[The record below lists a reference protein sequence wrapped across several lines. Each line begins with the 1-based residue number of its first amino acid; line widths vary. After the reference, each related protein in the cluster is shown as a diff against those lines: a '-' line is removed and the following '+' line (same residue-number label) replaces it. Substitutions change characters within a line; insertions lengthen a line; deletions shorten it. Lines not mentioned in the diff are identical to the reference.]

1 MCEANFKVKK
11 YVWYGNECHH
21 FVTYSKC
28 QLLTYHTNLLIM
40 YGWFTAILTGIFTTR
55 VYLKKKICVA
65 TMAKTQQSFFNYYN
79 EIVSFCDKIE
89 LGAAYF
95 LHNLIT
101 FFIPSRQR
109 ISEQIPYLC

>member
-1 MCEANFKVKK
+1 MV
-11 YVWYGNECHH
+11 G
-21 FVTYSKC
+21 
-28 QLLTYHTNLLIM
+28 LLQFWQEFLLPE
-40 YGWFTAILTGIFTTR
+40 FIF
-55 VYLKKKICVA
+55 KKKICVA

-109 ISEQIPYLC
+109 ISEQIPYLCWSYSTDSMNIAL